1 MSGQNFIGSKIS
13 LISNS
18 DIRYVG
24 TLHSLNAEESTVALE
39 QVRSFGTE
47 GRRGRPDEEIPASE
61 NVFEF
66 VVFRGSDIKDLQV
79 FEAPAKPAPPPPP
92 ANIPNDPAI
101 MQSSMMKGYGGGM
114 NPYMMPPSYPPMQ
127 QPHQYWGS
135 PMYPMPTPMGA
146 AGAPPHMQQ
155 PPSTT
160 APGQQQQQQ
169 QQQTMSSPARTSLA
183 HPSAIPTT
191 SNDLNKPATPMAPV
205 STSTVSSA
213 TTGISR
219 DAVVDDLKK
228 ADAAVDRLA
237 NNLKDLEVEKK
248 AKPATV
254 DDEQRQQ
261 QQQQQNRNRR
271 HYNNNN
277 GNVNNNAARTRG
289 GRHDHANK
297 ATIDIPKSDFDFES
311 SNAKFNKNEIV
322 KEVSGKDGNDQAE
335 DQVEEQQEDE
345 VVIPPPND
353 ESFYDKQK
361 SFFDNISCESKE
373 RSEQNGSFDRRAKF
387 QEERK
392 LNLETFG
399 EVSVDHPR
407 FRNYRGRGGFRGRG
421 RGHTRG
427 YRGNRG
433 GAKSMA

>member
-1 MSGQNFIGSKIS
+1 
-13 LISNS
+13 
-18 DIRYVG
+18 
-24 TLHSLNAEESTVALE
+24 
-39 QVRSFGTE
+39 
-47 GRRGRPDEEIPASE
+47 
-61 NVFEF
+61 
-66 VVFRGSDIKDLQV
+66 
-79 FEAPAKPAPPPPP
+79 
-92 ANIPNDPAI
+92 
-101 MQSSMMKGYGGGM
+101 MKGYGGGM

-155 PPSTT
+155 PPSAT

-322 KEVSGKDGNDQAE
+322 KEVSGKDGNEQAE

-353 ESFYDKQK
+353 ESFYDKVK
-361 SFFDNISCESKE
+361 DLLYGI
-373 RSEQNGSFDRRAKF
+373 
-387 QEERK
+387 
-392 LNLETFG
+392 LMI
-399 EVSVDHPR
+399 
-407 FRNYRGRGGFRGRG
+407 Y
-421 RGHTRG
+421 
-427 YRGNRG
+427 
-433 GAKSMA
+433 